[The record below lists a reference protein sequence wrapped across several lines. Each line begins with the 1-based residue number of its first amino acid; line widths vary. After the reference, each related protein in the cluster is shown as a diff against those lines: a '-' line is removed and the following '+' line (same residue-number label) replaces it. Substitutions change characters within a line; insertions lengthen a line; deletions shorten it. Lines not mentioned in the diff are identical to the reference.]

1 MVSFFQY
8 LSMNFTL
15 GGRFEICS
23 ISLVFSAAIDEVSGA
38 SAGIRLKGLAIHH
51 R

>member
-1 MVSFFQY
+1 MVSSFQC

-15 GGRFEICS
+15 GVRFEICW
-23 ISLVFSAAIDEVSGA
+23 ISLRFSAAMDEVSGA
-38 SAGIRLKGLAIHH
+38 WQGIRLKGLAFNH

>member
-1 MVSFFQY
+1 MVSSFQY

-15 GGRFEICS
+15 GVRFEICW
-23 ISLVFSAAIDEVSGA
+23 ISWGISAAMDEVSGA
-38 SAGIRLKGLAIHH
+38 WQGIRLKGLAIHH